1 MKTPLNI
8 DYGAIWESFISNGN
22 EKALSLI
29 YNDHYDLLYHYGLKY
44 THDIQ
49 VIEDSIQN
57 TFGYF
62 LKRGGNLFSVSNLKG
77 FLLKSF
83 RNQLLSELKRVN
95 RFYISRNFSQENDDC
110 HEPEVNEIFEQ
121 EWHNRLEQKLRMSMK
136 QLTARQKEILFLK
149 YQCNLSY
156 NEIANMLDIE
166 VDSCYKLVY
175 RSLKELRDEIDKLE
189 VISKRMIL
197 FLMTKLKPH

>member
-62 LKRGGNLFSVSNLKG
+62 LKRGGKLFSVSNLKG